1 MLATAVVLLSI
12 WFVLTRSLDPAVIAV
27 GVVAVAIVCLALR
40 VLSLR
45 PDRLV
50 VPLLRHPVRAATY
63 VAVLVGRFVEST
75 TYTVRLILLGGEE
88 GRIVALPLQLH
99 DPIGQLVLLNSIT
112 LTPSTISLLV
122 EGDLLYIHW
131 LRAAH
136 EKGDWQ
142 AIKESLERRLL
153 LLFPGRDDDRH

>member
-12 WFVLTRSLDPAVIAV
+12 WFVLTRRLDPAAIVV
-27 GVVAVAIVCLALR
+27 GVVAVVIVCFAQR

-50 VPLLRHPVRAATY
+50 VPLLRHPLRAVTY
-63 VAVLVGRFVEST
+63 AAVLAWRFAEST
-75 TYTVRLILLGGEE
+75 AYTVRLILLGGEE
-88 GRIVALPLQLH
+88 GRIVALPLRLH
-99 DPIGQLVLLNSIT
+99 DPIGQLILLNSIT

-131 LRAAH
+131 LRASH

-153 LLFPGRDDDRH
+153 RLFPGRDDDRH